1 MSDVDITVTSTG
13 VTLYIGGQ
21 GGGGLI
27 PLVPSPAGSY
37 TLASLTVAS
46 TGLVTS
52 ASNTGNVALQTTQ
65 NEILGLVQQ
74 LQTEFSNIGT
84 IGGLTW
90 GEP

>member
-52 ASNTGNVALQTTQ
+52 ASNTPNVATAVTQ
-65 NEILGLVQQ
+65 NQILTQ
-74 LQTEFSNIGT
+74 SNQILAIVT
-84 IGGLTW
+84 GGVDAGAYL
-90 GEP
+90 